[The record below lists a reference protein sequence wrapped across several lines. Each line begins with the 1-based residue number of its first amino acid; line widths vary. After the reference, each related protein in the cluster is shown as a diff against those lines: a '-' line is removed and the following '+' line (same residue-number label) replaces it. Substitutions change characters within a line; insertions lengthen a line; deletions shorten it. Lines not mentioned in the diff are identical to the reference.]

1 MIKVLTVFGTRP
13 EAIKLA
19 PVIRELER
27 RPDVFESRICVTG
40 QHREMLD
47 QMLDLFGIE
56 PDHDLKV
63 MQQAQSLNHVTVA
76 VIDGLRPILEEEKPD
91 WVLVQGDTT
100 TTMAGAL
107 GAFHNGIKVGHVEA
121 GLRTFDKHDPWPEEM
136 NRRVAGVL
144 ADVHFAPTPASAQ
157 NLYREGVS
165 KDRVYVTGNT
175 VIDALRSV
183 AELPFDP
190 GGTPLARLGL
200 NGKRLIVAT
209 MHRRELTAEALAEL
223 CSGLRAVAEHHPE
236 VQIVIPVH
244 RNPKVRGP
252 VHAALGDVANIDLL
266 DPLDY
271 QPMLWLV
278 RRSHFVITDSGG
290 LQEEVTA
297 LGKPVIVIR
306 STTERPE
313 SVEAGNAVLVGT
325 DGAALESWAHSLL
338 GDEQTYQAMA
348 RSTNP
353 YGSGDAAKKI
363 VDILESRSLGPD
375 RGGGA
380 GSGAGPGGPAR
391 IDPEVVRWGA
401 DGLARWISSGAC
413 QSASGA
419 FAAWVELASGEKAYD
434 YAEIT
439 GYGLTHLAA
448 RRELAEEEIQ
458 VGRRAA
464 EWLAARVQQRRL
476 AARDGWDG
484 DAVYLFDLGMIST
497 GLQTFGGRVGE
508 QRYVD
513 AGLELVGLLE
523 RELAV
528 ELGPVSANGPSS
540 ERTNWSTRGI
550 VHLAKLAQC
559 LLLAGREEPAGR
571 LIEAARSTQGPDGHM
586 PTDPE
591 SAVTMLHPHMYGA
604 EGLWMWG
611 QATGDQ
617 DAIDR
622 ARAAVQWVWTHQLG
636 SGGLPRAV
644 GRPEPIEQLDVTSQA
659 VRMALLLGVHTPAVD
674 RAIERLL
681 EVARERD
688 GMLALPYQP
697 ASPDVHLNTWVTMF
711 GSQALGLAAPGA
723 EPLRW
728 DQLV

>member
-19 PVIRELER
+19 PVIKELER
-27 RPDVFESRICVTG
+27 RSDEFVSRICVTG

-47 QMLDLFGIE
+47 QMLELFDIT
-56 PDHDLKV
+56 PDHDLNV
-63 MQQAQSLNHVTVA
+63 MQHAQSLNHVTVA
-76 VIDGLRPILEEEKPD
+76 VIDGLRPILEAERPD

-100 TTMAGAL
+100 TTMAGGLA
-107 GAFHNGIKVGHVEA
+107 AFQQGWKVGHVEA
-121 GLRTFDKHDPWPEEM
+121 GLRTFNKHDPWPEEM

-175 VIDALRSV
+175 VIDALQTV
-183 AELPFDP
+183 AGMPFDP
-190 GGTPLARLGL
+190 ERTALAQLGL

-209 MHRRELTAEALAEL
+209 MHRREMTQEALEDV
-223 CSGLRAVAEHHPE
+223 CSGLRAVADGHPE

-244 RNPKVRGP
+244 RNPKVREP
-252 VHAALGDVANIDLL
+252 VLELLGGSPNISLL

-271 QPMLWLV
+271 QPMIWLL

-306 STTERPE
+306 GTTERPE

-325 DGAALESWAHSLL
+325 DGAAIESWATSLL
-338 GDEQTYQAMA
+338 GNDETYHAMA

-353 YGSGDAAKKI
+353 YGNGDAAKKI
-363 VDILESRSLGPD
+363 ADVLAARSGSP
-375 RGGGA
+375 GQ
-380 GSGAGPGGPAR
+380 GSGSAVAPAR

-413 QSASGA
+413 QSSSGA
-419 FAAWVELASGEKAYD
+419 YAAWVELASGEKAYD

-439 GYGLTHLAA
+439 GYALTHLAA
-448 RRELAEEEIQ
+448 RAELADDEVA

-464 EWLAARVQQRRL
+464 DWLVGRVQQRRL

-484 DAVYLFDLGMIST
+484 GAVYLFDLGMIAA
-497 GLQTFGGRVGE
+497 GLQSFGLRFEE
-508 QRYVD
+508 QRYV
-513 AGLELVGLLE
+513 ATGLELVELLE
-523 RELAV
+523 RELKAD
-528 ELGPVSANGPSS
+528 LGPVSAYGPRS
-540 ERTNWSTRGI
+540 ERTNWSTRGV
-550 VHLAKLAQC
+550 VHLAKLAQAF
-559 LLLAGREEPAGR
+559 LLAGRDQAAAR
-571 LIEAARSTQGPDGHM
+571 LIEAVRAVQGPDGHM

-591 SAVTMLHPHMYGA
+591 STVTMLHPHMYGA

-611 QATGDQ
+611 TAMGDQ
-617 DAIDR
+617 DAVDR
-622 ARAAVQWVWTHQLG
+622 ARAAVQWVWTQQLG

-659 VRMALLLGVHTPAVD
+659 VRMALLLGVRTPGVD

-688 GMLALPYQP
+688 GKLALPYQP
-697 ASPDVHLNTWVTMF
+697 GSPDVHLNTWVTMF
-711 GSQALGLAAPGA
+711 ASQALALAVPGA

-728 DQLV
+728 GQLV

>member
-19 PVIRELER
+19 PVIKELER
-27 RPDVFESRICVTG
+27 RPDRFESRICVTG

-47 QMLDLFGIE
+47 QMLELFGIE
-56 PDHDLKV
+56 PHHDLAV
-63 MQQAQSLNHVTVA
+63 MEHAQSLNHVTVA
-76 VIDGLRPILEEEKPD
+76 VIDRLGPILEEEQPD

-107 GAFHNGIKVGHVEA
+107 AAFQHGIKVGHVEA
-121 GLRTFDKHDPWPEEM
+121 GLRTFNKHDPWPEEM

-144 ADVHFAPTPASAQ
+144 ADVHFAPTPSSAQ

-175 VIDALRSV
+175 VIDALQTV
-183 AELPFDP
+183 AGMPFDP
-190 GGTPLARLGL
+190 EATALSSLRL
-200 NGKRLIVAT
+200 NGQKLIVAT
-209 MHRRELTAEALAEL
+209 MHRREMTAKALEDVCA
-223 CSGLRAVAEHHPE
+223 GLRAVAESHPE
-236 VQIVIPVH
+236 VRIVIPVH

-252 VHAALGDVANIDLL
+252 IHDALGSVANISLL

-271 QPMLWLV
+271 QPMVWLV
-278 RRSHFVITDSGG
+278 GRSHFVITDSGG

-325 DGAALESWAHSLL
+325 DGEAIESWATSLL
-338 GDEQTYQAMA
+338 ADKKQYDAMA

-353 YGSGDAAKKI
+353 YGEGDAAKKI
-363 VDILESRSLGPD
+363 VDILESRSFGPSAAQ
-375 RGGGA
+375 GG
-380 GSGAGPGGPAR
+380 GPGGPSR

-401 DGLARWISSGAC
+401 DGLSRWITSGAC
-413 QSASGA
+413 QSSSGA
-419 FAAWVELASGEKAYD
+419 MSAWVELASGEKAYD

-439 GYGLTHLAA
+439 GYALTHIAA
-448 RRELAEEEIQ
+448 RPELSDGEIG
-458 VGRRAA
+458 VGRGAA
-464 EWLAARVQQRRL
+464 EWLTARVRQRRL

-484 DAVYLFDLGMIST
+484 DAVYLFDLGMISA
-497 GLQTFGGRVGE
+497 GLQSFGRRIGE

-513 AGLELVGLLE
+513 AGLELVELLQS
-523 RELAV
+523 ELSGDIVAV
-528 ELGPVSANGPSS
+528 SSHAPRS
-540 ERTNWSTRGI
+540 ERTNWSTRGV
-550 VHLAKLAQC
+550 VHLAKLAQAF
-559 LLLAGREEPAGR
+559 LLADREEPAR
-571 LIEAARSTQGPDGHM
+571 KLIDAARAVQGPDGHM

-591 SAVTMLHPHMYGA
+591 SDVTMLHPHLYGA

-611 QATGDQ
+611 SATGDQ

-622 ARAAVQWVWTHQLG
+622 ARANVQWVWTHQLG
-636 SGGLPRAV
+636 SGGLPRAY
-644 GRPEPIEQLDVTSQA
+644 GRPEPVEQLDVTSQA
-659 VRMALLLGVHTPAVD
+659 VRMALLLGVRTPGVD

-681 EVARERD
+681 ECARERD
-688 GMLALPYQP
+688 GMLAMPYQP
-697 ASPDVHLNTWVTMF
+697 GSPDVHLNTWVTMF
-711 GSQALGLAAPGA
+711 ASQALALAIPGA
-723 EPLRW
+723 GPLRW

>member
-19 PVIRELER
+19 PVIKELER
-27 RPDVFESRICVTG
+27 RPDTFESRICVTG

-47 QMLDLFGIE
+47 QMLELFQIE
-56 PDHDLKV
+56 PHHDLKV
-63 MQQAQSLNHVTVA
+63 MQHAQSLNHVTVA
-76 VIDGLRPILEEEKPD
+76 VIDRLRPILEEEQPD

-107 GAFHNGIKVGHVEA
+107 AAFQHGIKVGHVEA
-121 GLRTFDKHDPWPEEM
+121 GLRTFNKHDPWPEEM

-144 ADVHFAPTPASAQ
+144 ADVHFAPTPSSAQ

-175 VIDALRSV
+175 VIDALQTV
-183 AELPFDP
+183 AGMPFDP
-190 GGTPLARLGL
+190 DETALSGLGL
-200 NGKRLIVAT
+200 NGQKLIVAT
-209 MHRRELTAEALAEL
+209 MHRREMTSEALEDV
-223 CSGLRAVAEHHPE
+223 CSGLRAVAEGHPE
-236 VQIVIPVH
+236 VRIVIPVH
-244 RNPKVRGP
+244 RNPKVREP
-252 VHAALGDVANIDLL
+252 IHEALGGVANISLL

-271 QPMLWLV
+271 QPMVWLV
-278 RRSHFVITDSGG
+278 GRSHFVITDSGG

-325 DGAALESWAHSLL
+325 DGEAIESWATSLL
-338 GDEQTYQAMA
+338 ADQKQYEAMA

-353 YGSGDAAKKI
+353 YGDGDAAKQI
-363 VDILESRSLGPD
+363 ADILESRSLGPS
-375 RGGGA
+375 A
-380 GSGAGPGGPAR
+380 AHGAGPGGPSR

-401 DGLARWISSGAC
+401 DGLSHWITTGAC
-413 QSASGA
+413 QSSSGA

-439 GYGLTHLAA
+439 GYALTHIAA
-448 RRELAEEEIQ
+448 RPELSDEEIA
-458 VGRRAA
+458 VGRGAA
-464 EWLAARVQQRRL
+464 EWLTARVRQRRL

-484 DAVYLFDLGMIST
+484 DAVYLFDLGMISA
-497 GLQTFGGRVGE
+497 GLQSFGRRVGE

-513 AGLELVGLLE
+513 AGLELVDLLQD
-523 RELAV
+523 ELSGDIVAV
-528 ELGPVSANGPSS
+528 SSHAPRS
-540 ERTNWSTRGI
+540 ERTNWSTRGV
-550 VHLAKLAQC
+550 VHLAKLAQAF
-559 LLLAGREEPAGR
+559 LLAEREEPAR
-571 LIEAARSTQGPDGHM
+571 KLIDAARSVQGPDGHM

-591 SAVTMLHPHMYGA
+591 SDVTMLHPHLYGA

-611 QATGDQ
+611 SATGDQ

-622 ARAAVQWVWTHQLG
+622 ARANVQWVWTHQLQ

-681 EVARERD
+681 ECARER
-688 GMLALPYQP
+688 GGLLAMPYQP
-697 ASPDVHLNTWVTMF
+697 GSPDVHLNTWVTMF
-711 GSQALGLAAPGA
+711 ASQAVALAIADA

-728 DQLV
+728 HELV

>member
-19 PVIRELER
+19 PVIKELER
-27 RPDVFESRICVTG
+27 RPDQFTSRICVTG

-56 PDHDLKV
+56 PDHDLNV
-63 MQQAQSLNHVTVA
+63 MQHAQSLNHVTVA
-76 VIDGLRPILEEEKPD
+76 VIDGLRPILEEERPD

-100 TTMAGAL
+100 TTMAGGL
-107 GAFHNGIKVGHVEA
+107 GAFHHGCKVGHVEA
-121 GLRTFDKHDPWPEEM
+121 GLRTFNKHDPWPEEM

-175 VIDALRSV
+175 VIDALQAV
-183 AELPFDP
+183 ARMPFEP
-190 GGTPLARLGL
+190 ERTPLAELGL

-209 MHRRELTAEALAEL
+209 MHRREMSPEALEEI
-223 CSGLRAVAEHHPE
+223 CSGLRAVAESHPE

-244 RNPKVRGP
+244 RNPKVREP
-252 VHAALGDVANIDLL
+252 VHDLLSGAANISLL
-266 DPLDY
+266 EPLDY
-271 QPMLWLV
+271 QPMIWLL

-306 STTERPE
+306 GTTERPE

-325 DGAALESWAHSLL
+325 DGAALESWASSLL
-338 GDEQTYQAMA
+338 GDEGTYQAMA
-348 RSTNP
+348 RSTSP
-353 YGSGDAAKKI
+353 YGDGDAARKI
-363 VDILESRSLGPD
+363 VDVLHARSSDPHLP
-375 RGGGA
+375 A
-380 GSGAGPGGPAR
+380 GSGGGPGGPSR
-391 IDPEVVRWGA
+391 IDPEVIRWAA

-413 QSASGA
+413 QSSSGA
-419 FAAWVELASGEKAYD
+419 FSAWVEMASGEKAYD

-439 GYGLTHLAA
+439 GYGLTHLAV
-448 RRELAEEEIQ
+448 RPELAAGEVS

-464 EWLAARVQQRRL
+464 DWLVGRVQQRRL
-476 AARDGWDG
+476 AARDGWDSG
-484 DAVYLFDLGMIST
+484 AVYLFDLGMISA
-497 GLQTFGGRVGE
+497 GLQSFGRRFGE
-508 QRYVD
+508 ERYVET
-513 AGLELVGLLE
+513 GLELVELLD
-523 RELAV
+523 RELAAD
-528 ELGPVSANGPSS
+528 LGPVSAYGPRS

-550 VHLAKLAQC
+550 VHLAKLVQSF
-559 LLLAGREEPAGR
+559 LLAGRHEPAAR
-571 LIEAARSTQGPDGHM
+571 LIDAVRAVQGPDGHM

-591 SAVTMLHPHMYGA
+591 SEVTMLHPHLYGA

-611 QATGDQ
+611 TAMEDQ

-622 ARAAVQWVWTHQLG
+622 SRAAVQWVWTHQLG
-636 SGGLPRAV
+636 SGGLPRASE
-644 GRPEPIEQLDVTSQA
+644 RPEPVEQLDVTAQA
-659 VRMALLLGVHTPAVD
+659 VRMALLLGVRTPGVD
-674 RAIERLL
+674 RAIARLL

-697 ASPDVHLNTWVTMF
+697 GSPDVHLNTWVTMF
-711 GSQALGLAAPGA
+711 ASQALALAAPGA

-728 DQLV
+728 HELV

>member
-27 RPDVFESRICVTG
+27 RSDTFVSRICVTG

-56 PDHDLKV
+56 PDHDLNV
-63 MQQAQSLNHVTVA
+63 MQHAQSLNHVTVA
-76 VIDGLRPILEEEKPD
+76 VIDGLRPILEEERPD

-107 GAFHNGIKVGHVEA
+107 GAFQQGWKIGHVEA
-121 GLRTFDKHDPWPEEM
+121 GLRTFNKHDPWPEEM

-144 ADVHFAPTPASAQ
+144 ADVHFAPTPSSAQ

-175 VIDALRSV
+175 VIDALNAV
-183 AELPFDP
+183 AEMPFDA
-190 GGTPLARLGL
+190 GETLLADLGL
-200 NGKRLIVAT
+200 NGKRVIVAT
-209 MHRRELTAEALAEL
+209 MHRREMTPEALEDV
-223 CSGLRAVAEHHPE
+223 CHGLRAVAEGHPE

-252 VHAALGDVANIDLL
+252 VRDALGDVSNISLL

-271 QPMLWLV
+271 QPMVWLL

-306 STTERPE
+306 GTTERPE

-325 DGAALESWAHSLL
+325 DGKAIESWATSLL
-338 GDEQTYQAMA
+338 ADEHTYEAMA
-348 RSTNP
+348 RSSNP
-353 YGSGDAAKKI
+353 YGSGDAARKI
-363 VDILESRSLGPD
+363 VDILAERSLGPD
-375 RGGGA
+375 GPS
-380 GSGAGPGGPAR
+380 GSGVAGPAR
-391 IDPEVVRWGA
+391 IDPEVIRWGA

-439 GYGLTHLAA
+439 GYALTHIAA
-448 RRELAEEEIQ
+448 RESLALQEVA

-464 EWLAARVQQRRL
+464 DWLVGRVKRGNL

-484 DAVYLFDLGMIST
+484 DAVYLFDLGMISA
-497 GLQTFGGRVGE
+497 GLQSFGRRVE
-508 QRYVD
+508 DEEYV
-513 AGLELVGLLE
+513 ATGVELVDLLDE
-523 RELAV
+523 ELSTDPGAV
-528 ELGPVSANGPSS
+528 SSHGARS
-540 ERTNWSTRGI
+540 ERTNWSTRGV
-550 VHLAKLAQC
+550 VHLAKLVQAF
-559 LLLAGREEPAGR
+559 LLAGREEQAGR
-571 LIEAARSTQGPDGHM
+571 LIEAVRAVQRPDGHM

-591 SAVTMLHPHMYGA
+591 SDVTMLHPHMYGA

-611 QATGDQ
+611 SATGDQ

-622 ARAAVQWVWTHQLG
+622 SRAAVQWVWTHQLH

-659 VRMALLLGVHTPAVD
+659 VRMALLLGVRSPAVD

-688 GMLALPYQP
+688 GMLAMPYQP
-697 ASPDVHLNTWVTMF
+697 GSPDVHLNTWVTMF
-711 GSQALGLAAPGA
+711 ASQAVALAVPDAPA
-723 EPLRW
+723 LRW

>member
-19 PVIRELER
+19 PVIKELER
-27 RPDVFESRICVTG
+27 RPEQFVSRICVTG

-47 QMLDLFGIE
+47 QMLELFDIQ
-56 PDHDLKV
+56 PDHDLNV
-63 MQQAQSLNHVTVA
+63 MQHAQSLNHVTVA
-76 VIDGLRPILEEEKPD
+76 VIDGLRPVLEEERPD

-100 TTMAGAL
+100 TTMAAGLA
-107 GAFHNGIKVGHVEA
+107 AFQQGWKVGHVEA
-121 GLRTFDKHDPWPEEM
+121 GLRTFNKHDPWPEEM

-144 ADVHFAPTPASAQ
+144 ADVHFAPTPQSAQ

-175 VIDALRSV
+175 VIDALQTV
-183 AELPFDP
+183 ARMPFEPDE
-190 GGTPLARLGL
+190 TPLAELGL

-209 MHRRELTAEALAEL
+209 MHRREMSPEALEDV
-223 CSGLRAVAEHHPE
+223 CSGLRAVAQSHPE

-252 VHAALGDVANIDLL
+252 IHDQLGSVANISLL

-271 QPMLWLV
+271 QPMIWLL

-306 STTERPE
+306 GTTERPE

-325 DGAALESWAHSLL
+325 DGSAIESWASSLL
-338 GDEQTYQAMA
+338 ADASTYESMA

-353 YGSGDAAKKI
+353 YGRGDAAEKI
-363 VDILESRSLGPD
+363 VDVLFARSQEPGLHGS
-375 RGGGA
+375 GGGG
-380 GSGAGPGGPAR
+380 GSSGPSR
-391 IDPEVVRWGA
+391 IDAEVVRWAA

-413 QSASGA
+413 QSSSGA

-439 GYGLTHLAA
+439 GYALTHLAA
-448 RRELAEEEIQ
+448 RAELSEDEIA
-458 VGRRAA
+458 VGRHAA
-464 EWLAARVQQRRL
+464 EWLVSRVQLRRL

-484 DAVYLFDLGMIST
+484 DAVYLFDLGMISA
-497 GLQTFGGRVGE
+497 GLQSFGRRVGE
-508 QRYVD
+508 ERYVA
-513 AGLELVGLLE
+513 AGLELVDLLD
-523 RELAV
+523 RELSR
-528 ELGPVSANGPSS
+528 ELSPVASSGPRS
-540 ERTNWSTRGI
+540 ERTNWSTRGV

-559 LLLAGREEPAGR
+559 FLLAGRNDAAGR
-571 LIEAARSTQGPDGHM
+571 LIDAARAVQGPDGHM

-591 SAVTMLHPHMYGA
+591 SDVTMLHPHLYGA

-611 QATGDQ
+611 TATGDQ

-622 ARAAVQWVWTHQLG
+622 ARANVQWVWTHQLQ
-636 SGGLPRAV
+636 SGGLPRAY

-659 VRMALLLGVHTPAVD
+659 VRMALLLGVRTPAVD

-681 EVARERD
+681 EVARETE
-688 GMLALPYQP
+688 GMLAMPYQP
-697 ASPDVHLNTWVTMF
+697 GSPDVHLNTWVTMF
-711 GSQALGLAAPGA
+711 ASQAVGLAVPGA
-723 EPLRW
+723 ELLRW

>member
-19 PVIRELER
+19 PVIKELER
-27 RPDVFESRICVTG
+27 RSDTFESRICVTG

-56 PDHDLKV
+56 PHHDLKV
-63 MQQAQSLNHVTVA
+63 MEHAQSLNHVTVA
-76 VIDGLRPILEEEKPD
+76 VIDRLLPILEEEHPD

-107 GAFHNGIKVGHVEA
+107 GAFHHGIKVGHVEA

-144 ADVHFAPTPASAQ
+144 ADVHFAPTPSSAQ

-175 VIDALRSV
+175 VIDALQMV
-183 AELPFDP
+183 AGMPFDATQ
-190 GGTPLARLGL
+190 TPLSGLGL
-200 NGKRLIVAT
+200 NGQKLIVAT
-209 MHRRELTAEALAEL
+209 MHRREMTSEALGDVCA
-223 CSGLRAVAEHHPE
+223 GLRAVAEGHPD
-236 VQIVIPVH
+236 VRIVIPVH

-252 VHAALGDVANIDLL
+252 IHEALGDVANISLL

-271 QPMLWLV
+271 QPMVWLV
-278 RRSHFVITDSGG
+278 GRSHFVITDSGG

-297 LGKPVIVIR
+297 LGKPVLVIR
-306 STTERPE
+306 GTTERPE
-313 SVEAGNAVLVGT
+313 SVEAGNAVLIGT
-325 DGAALESWAHSLL
+325 DGSAIESWATSLL
-338 GDEQTYQAMA
+338 ADDNTYQAMA

-353 YGSGDAAKKI
+353 YGKGDAAKKI
-363 VDILESRSLGPD
+363 ADILESRSSAQLPSS
-375 RGGGA
+375 
-380 GSGAGPGGPAR
+380 GSGPGGPSR
-391 IDPEVVRWGA
+391 IDPEVVEWGA
-401 DGLARWISSGAC
+401 DGLARWITSGAA
-413 QSASGA
+413 QSSSGA

-439 GYGLTHLAA
+439 GYALTHLAA
-448 RRELAEEEIQ
+448 RDELSDAEVD
-458 VGRRAA
+458 VGRGAA
-464 EWLAARVQQRRL
+464 EWLTARVRQRRL

-484 DAVYLFDLGMIST
+484 DAVYLFDLGMISA
-497 GLQTFGGRVGE
+497 GLQSFGRRIGK

-513 AGLELVGLLE
+513 AGLELVELLE
-523 RELAV
+523 SALSDDIVAV
-528 ELGPVSANGPSS
+528 WSHGPRS
-540 ERTNWSTRGI
+540 ERTNWSTRGV
-550 VHLAKLAQC
+550 VHLAKLAQS
-559 LLLAGREEPAGR
+559 LLLAEREEPARR
-571 LIEAARSTQGPDGHM
+571 LIDAARAVQGPDGHM

-591 SAVTMLHPHMYGA
+591 STVTMLHPHLYGA

-611 QATGDQ
+611 SATGDQ

-622 ARAAVQWVWTHQLG
+622 ARANVQWVWTHQLQT
-636 SGGLPRAV
+636 GGLPRAF

-659 VRMALLLGVHTPAVD
+659 VRMALLLGVRTPAVD

-688 GMLALPYQP
+688 GMLAMPYQP
-697 ASPDVHLNTWVTMF
+697 GSPDVHLNTWVTMF
-711 GSQALGLAAPGA
+711 ASQALALAAPGA
-723 EPLRW
+723 KPLRW

>member
-19 PVIRELER
+19 PVIKELER
-27 RPDVFESRICVTG
+27 RPETFESRICVTG

-56 PDHDLKV
+56 PDHDLRV
-63 MQQAQSLNHVTVA
+63 MQHAQSLNHVTVA
-76 VIDGLRPILEEEKPD
+76 VIDGLRPILEEEHPD

-107 GAFHNGIKVGHVEA
+107 GAFHHGIKVGHVEA
-121 GLRTFDKHDPWPEEM
+121 GLRTFNKHDPWPEEM

-144 ADVHFAPTPASAQ
+144 ADVHFAPTPSSAQ

-175 VIDALRSV
+175 VIDALQAV
-183 AELPFDP
+183 AEMPFELEQ
-190 GGTPLARLGL
+190 TPLSELGL
-200 NGKRLIVAT
+200 NGQRLIVAT
-209 MHRRELTAEALAEL
+209 MHRREMTSEALADV
-223 CSGLRAVAEHHPE
+223 CGGLRAVAEGHPD
-236 VQIVIPVH
+236 VRIVIPVH
-244 RNPKVRGP
+244 RNPKVREP
-252 VHAALGDVANIDLL
+252 IHEALGDVANISLL

-271 QPMLWLV
+271 RPMVWLV
-278 RRSHFVITDSGG
+278 ERSHFVITDSGG

-325 DGAALESWAHSLL
+325 DGSAIESWATSLL
-338 GDEQTYQAMA
+338 ADDHTYESMA
-348 RSTNP
+348 RATNP
-353 YGSGDAAKKI
+353 YGDGDAAKKI
-363 VDILESRSLGPD
+363 VDILEARSLGPSV
-375 RGGGA
+375 
-380 GSGAGPGGPAR
+380 GSGLGGPSR
-391 IDPEVVRWGA
+391 IDPEVVRWCA

-413 QSASGA
+413 QSSSGA
-419 FAAWVELASGEKAYD
+419 FAAWVEMASGEKAYD

-439 GYGLTHLAA
+439 GYGLTHFAA
-448 RRELAEEEIQ
+448 HDELPDDEVA

-464 EWLAARVQQRRL
+464 DWLVGRVEQRRL

-484 DAVYLFDLGMIST
+484 DAVYLFDLGMMSA
-497 GLQTFGGRVGE
+497 GLQSFGRRIGE
-508 QRYVD
+508 ERYVA
-513 AGLELVGLLE
+513 AGLELVDLLAE
-523 RELAV
+523 ELAG
-528 ELGPVSANGPSS
+528 ELTPVSTHGPHS

-550 VHLAKLAQC
+550 VHLAKLAQAF
-559 LLLAGREEPAGR
+559 LLAEREEPARR
-571 LIEAARSTQGPDGHM
+571 LIDAVRAVQGPDGHM

-591 SAVTMLHPHMYGA
+591 SPVTMLHPHLYGA
-604 EGLWMWG
+604 EGLWTWG
-611 QATGDQ
+611 SATGDQ

-622 ARAAVQWVWTHQLG
+622 ARANVQWVWTHQLQT
-636 SGGLPRAV
+636 GGLPRAY

-659 VRMALLLGVHTPAVD
+659 VRMALLLGVRTPAVD

-681 EVARERD
+681 EVVCERD
-688 GMLALPYQP
+688 GMLAIPYQP
-697 ASPDVHLNTWVTMF
+697 GSPDVHLNTWVTMF
-711 GSQALGLAAPGA
+711 ASQALGLALPGA
-723 EPLRW
+723 EPLAW
-728 DQLV
+728 TQLV

>member
-19 PVIRELER
+19 PVIKELER
-27 RPDVFESRICVTG
+27 RPDEFVSRICVTG

-56 PDHDLKV
+56 PDHDLNV
-63 MQQAQSLNHVTVA
+63 MQHAQSLNHVTVA
-76 VIDGLRPILEEEKPD
+76 VIDGLRPVLEKERPD

-100 TTMAGAL
+100 TTMAAGLA
-107 GAFHNGIKVGHVEA
+107 AFQQGWKVGHVEA
-121 GLRTFDKHDPWPEEM
+121 GLRTFNKHDPWPEEM

-144 ADVHFAPTPASAQ
+144 ADVHFAPTPSSAQ

-175 VIDALRSV
+175 VIDALQTV
-183 AELPFDP
+183 AGMPFEPDA
-190 GGTPLARLGL
+190 TTLADLGL

-209 MHRRELTAEALAEL
+209 MHRREMSKEALEDV
-223 CSGLRAVAEHHPE
+223 CSGLRAVAEGHPE

-244 RNPKVRGP
+244 RNPKVREP
-252 VHAALGDVANIDLL
+252 VHDLLGGNANISLL

-271 QPMLWLV
+271 QPMIWLL

-306 STTERPE
+306 GTTERPE

-325 DGAALESWAHSLL
+325 DGAAIESWASSLL
-338 GDEQTYQAMA
+338 GDDQAYEAMA

-353 YGSGDAAKKI
+353 YGDGDAAKKI
-363 VDILESRSLGPD
+363 VDVLHARSADPHLPAS
-375 RGGGA
+375 GG
-380 GSGAGPGGPAR
+380 GPGGPSR

-413 QSASGA
+413 QSSSGA
-419 FAAWVELASGEKAYD
+419 FAAWVEMASGEKAYD

-439 GYGLTHLAA
+439 GYALTHLAA
-448 RRELAEEEIQ
+448 RAELADDEIA

-464 EWLAARVQQRRL
+464 DWLVGRVQQRRL
-476 AARDGWDG
+476 AARDGWDSG
-484 DAVYLFDLGMIST
+484 AVYLFDLGMIST
-497 GLQTFGGRVGE
+497 GLQTFGRRFE
-508 QRYVD
+508 EERYV
-513 AGLELVGLLE
+513 ATGLELVELLD
-523 RELAV
+523 RELAAD
-528 ELGPVSANGPSS
+528 LGPVSAYGPRS
-540 ERTNWSTRGI
+540 ERTNWSTRGV
-550 VHLAKLAQC
+550 VHLAKLVQAF
-559 LLLAGREEPAGR
+559 LLAGKNEPAAR
-571 LIEAARSTQGPDGHM
+571 LIDAVRAVQGPDGHM

-591 SAVTMLHPHMYGA
+591 SDVTMLHPHLYGA

-611 QATGDQ
+611 TATDDQ

-622 ARAAVQWVWTHQLG
+622 SRAAVQWVWTHQLQ
-636 SGGLPRAV
+636 SGGLPRAF

-659 VRMALLLGVHTPAVD
+659 VRMALLLGVRTPGVD

-681 EVARERD
+681 ELARERD
-688 GMLALPYQP
+688 GMLAMPYQP
-697 ASPDVHLNTWVTMF
+697 GSPDVHLNTWVTMF
-711 GSQALGLAAPGA
+711 ASQAVALAVPGA